1 MAGQLPATQ
10 KSQSSVVSFITLLE
24 ELLIVHD
31 GAVLWL
37 DRRMAHFLGR

>member
-1 MAGQLPATQ
+1 MAGQLPATK
-10 KSQSSVVSFITLLE
+10 KSQSSVVSFNAVLE
-24 ELLIVHD
+24 ELLIAHH